1 MERGTSVPT
10 IAKDWFESFR
20 VQVFI
25 VLFTIAS
32 LTIGVTAGVIGV
44 QNNQHTAHLATCQA
58 AYNAASNASTAARA
72 RLNGEQIQLQ
82 ADENASLAK
91 LVIGVFHTKTPAQ
104 FKRVADQY
112 TATHKMELARQAALT
127 KEKAQHPVPPSP
139 KEFCK

>member
-1 MERGTSVPT
+1 MPIV
-10 IAKDWFESFR
+10 AKNWFESFK

-44 QNNQHTAHLATCQA
+44 QNNQHTTHLATCQA

-72 RLNGEQIQLQ
+72 RLNMVQIQLQ
-82 ADENASLAK
+82 QDENADLASLILTVASSR
-91 LVIGVFHTKTPAQ
+91 TQAQ
-104 FKRVADQY
+104 VTAAFTQY
-112 TATHKMELARQAALT
+112 NKDHAATAARQTALD
-127 KEKAQHPVPPSP
+127 KEKAQHPVPPAP